1 MSSDQSNTLMR
12 KIESA
17 HFDVSAYPEL
27 EAFANRLVT
36 EFVAKVNEQIKGSIE
51 IRGVRYT
58 ALTGTRSL
66 DGKESAYALFA
77 SQTSNKAGSILV
89 SVAGAVAGAI
99 AEAMFG
105 GVFVLSE
112 NDKKPTDIDVAVL
125 SMTLNKVLAQLAG
138 NDHSPAAA
146 HRQSGAVRVS
156 PISFAS
162 SDIKKISA
170 STLCNV
176 IVDIGFGDAQSDGA
190 VTFHFPMDFLDAR
203 GLLEKGRK
211 REVADEE
218 ETRWRREM
226 TANVESSEI
235 QLEILLGS
243 FTTRLSKL
251 TELSVGETIPLPVSA
266 DTAGRIVLKTADGAR
281 TIGRGRL
288 GAYKENKAI
297 KLLSALEP

>member
-1 MSSDQSNTLMR
+1 MSNDQSSTLMR

-17 HFDVSAYPEL
+17 HFDVSAYPQL
-27 EAFANRLVT
+27 ETFANRLVT

-58 ALTGTRSL
+58 ALIGARSL
-66 DGKESAYALFA
+66 DGKDGAYALFA
-77 SQTSNKAGSILV
+77 SQTPNKAGSVLV
-89 SVAGAVAGAI
+89 SVAGNIAGAI

-105 GVFVLSE
+105 GAFVLSE
-112 NDKKPTDIDVAVL
+112 NSNKPTDIDVAVL

-138 NDHSPAAA
+138 NGRPQSGV
-146 HRQSGAVRVS
+146 HRQTDTLRVA
-156 PISFAS
+156 PVSFAS
-162 SDIKKISA
+162 NDVKKISA

-176 IVDIGFGDAQSDGA
+176 IVDIGFGEAQADSA
-190 VTFHFPMDFLDAR
+190 VTFHLPMDFLDAR

-218 ETRWRREM
+218 ETHWRREM

-235 QLEILLGS
+235 QLDILLGA

-251 TELSVGETIPLPVSA
+251 TELSVGETIPLPINADSA
-266 DTAGRIVLKTADGAR
+266 SQIVLKTADGAR
-281 TIGRGRL
+281 TIGQGRL

-297 KLLSALEP
+297 KLLSALDP